1 LGFWDSQRKVRVSG
15 AKAGP
20 RISRRGAVRRSS
32 SSRNAPARMI
42 GALAFL
48 LAVLLV
54 PNSAS
59 AQSLEEF
66 YADNLVELY
75 IGFAPGGGY
84 DLYGRLVARHIGK
97 HIPGNP
103 TVVPINM
110 EGAGSLRLMNWLHS
124 AAPKDGT
131 AIGMVNRGTPFA
143 WLLGDRDFALFDP
156 RDYTWL
162 GSANDDV
169 SVCVS
174 WERSGI
180 ETLEDMRRK
189 EFIVGSTGPGADEF
203 TFPKVL
209 AGLLGAQ
216 IRNVAGYSG
225 GNHINYA
232 MERGEVDGRCGW
244 TWSSVISTKPDWVEN
259 DSINLIM
266 QFSLRKHPDLPDVPL
281 MLDYAESEEEY
292 QILRLINLRGPFG
305 RPFLVPPGLPEDRAI
320 ALREAFEAMVKDPE
334 FLADAKRANME
345 IMPVSAKELEDLL
358 DEAYA
363 SPEHIVEKARE
374 LIN

>member
-1 LGFWDSQRKVRVSG
+1 MSCGQASFGPLCRRTIEAATPHRCRLGH
-15 AKAGP
+15 
-20 RISRRGAVRRSS
+20 
-32 SSRNAPARMI
+32 
-42 GALAFL
+42 ALGLWAFL
-48 LAVLLV
+48 ICALLI
-54 PNSAS
+54 PNIAT

-66 YADNLVELY
+66 YTDNVVEIY

-84 DLYGRLVARHIGK
+84 DLYGRLVARHMGK

-143 WLLGDRDFALFDP
+143 WLLGERDFALFDP

-162 GSANDDV
+162 GSVNDDV

-180 ETLEDMRRK
+180 ETLEDMRDK
-189 EFIVGSTGPGADEF
+189 EFIVGSTGPGADEYI
-203 TFPKVL
+203 FPKVL
-209 AGLLGAQ
+209 SGVLGAQ

-225 GNHINYA
+225 GNNINYA

-244 TWSSVISTKPDWVEN
+244 TWSSVISTKPNWVEN
-259 DSINLIM
+259 ESINVIM

-281 MLDYAESEEEY
+281 MLDYAETEEEY

-320 ALREAFEAMVKDPE
+320 ALREAFEAMVKNPE

-345 IMPVSAKELEDLL
+345 IMPVSATDLEDLL

-363 SPEHIVEKARE
+363 TPENIVEKARE
-374 LIN
+374 FIN

>member
-1 LGFWDSQRKVRVSG
+1 LSFGQ
-15 AKAGP
+15 AIAGP
-20 RISRRGAVRRSS
+20 LRRRTIETARPKISLRGL
-32 SSRNAPARMI
+32 
-42 GALAFL
+42 ALSLCAYLGCAL
-48 LAVLLV
+48 LA
-54 PNSAS
+54 PNVAT
-59 AQSLEEF
+59 AQSVEEF
-66 YADNLVELY
+66 YTNNVVEIY

-84 DLYGRLVARHIGK
+84 DLYGRLVARHMGK

-110 EGAGSLRLMNWLHS
+110 QGAGSLRLMNWLHS

-143 WLLGDRDFALFDP
+143 WLLGERDFALFDP

-162 GSANDDV
+162 GSVNDDV

-174 WERSGI
+174 WARSGI
-180 ETLEDMRRK
+180 ESLEDMRQT
-189 EFIVGSTGPGADEF
+189 EFIVGSTGPGADEYI
-203 TFPKVL
+203 FPKVL
-209 AGLLGAQ
+209 AGVLGAQ

-225 GNHINYA
+225 GNNINYA

-244 TWSSVISTKPDWVEN
+244 TWSSVVSTKPNWIEN
-259 DSINLIM
+259 ETINVIM

-281 MLDYAESEEEY
+281 MLEFAQTEEEF

-305 RPFLVPPGLPEDRAI
+305 RPFLLPPRIPEDRAI
-320 ALREAFEAMVKDPE
+320 ALREAFEAMMTDPE
-334 FLADAKRANME
+334 FLADAERAHME
-345 IMPVSAKELEDLL
+345 IMPVSAGELEDLL

-363 SPEHIVEKARE
+363 TPEDIVEKARAF
-374 LIN
+374 IN

>member
-1 LGFWDSQRKVRVSG
+1 LSSG
-15 AKAGP
+15 QTIAGTLH
-20 RISRRGAVRRSS
+20 R
-32 SSRNAPARMI
+32 RMI
-42 GALAFL
+42 ETASGYRCRLERALGLFAL
-48 LAVLLV
+48 LICALFA
-54 PNSAS
+54 PNVAT
-59 AQSLEEF
+59 AQSVEEF
-66 YADNLVELY
+66 YTNNVVEIY

-84 DLYGRLVARHIGK
+84 DLYGRLVARHMGK

-110 EGAGSLRLMNWLHS
+110 QGAGSLRLMNWLHS

-143 WLLGDRDFALFDP
+143 WLLGERDFALFDP

-162 GSANDDV
+162 GSVNDDV

-180 ETLEDMRRK
+180 ESLEDMRHK
-189 EFIVGSTGPGADEF
+189 EFIVGSTGPGADEYI
-203 TFPKVL
+203 FPKVL
-209 AGLLGAQ
+209 AGVLGAQ

-225 GNHINYA
+225 GNNINYA

-244 TWSSVISTKPDWVEN
+244 TWSSVISTKPNWIEN
-259 DSINLIM
+259 ETINVIM

-281 MLDYAESEEEY
+281 MLDFAQTEEEY

-320 ALREAFEAMVKDPE
+320 ALRVAFEAMMKDPE
-334 FLADAKRANME
+334 FLADAERARME
-345 IMPVSAKELEDLL
+345 IMPVSAGDLEDLL

-363 SPEHIVEKARE
+363 TPENIVDKARE
-374 LIN
+374 FIN

>member
-1 LGFWDSQRKVRVSG
+1 VSCG
-15 AKAGP
+15 DVVAG
-20 RISRRGAVRRSS
+20 RSRRRTIGR
-32 SSRNAPARMI
+32 APPHGCRL
-42 GALAFL
+42 GRALCVWA
-48 LAVLLV
+48 LLV
-54 PNSAS
+54 CALGIPDSAR
-59 AQSLEEF
+59 AQTIEEF
-66 YADNLVELY
+66 YANNLVELY
-75 IGFAPGGGY
+75 IGFSPGGGY

-143 WLLGDRDFALFDP
+143 WLLGEREFALFDP

-174 WERSGI
+174 WERTGI
-180 ETLEDMRRK
+180 ETLEHMRQK
-189 EFIVGSTGPGADEF
+189 EFIVGSTGPGADEHI
-203 TFPKVL
+203 FPKVL
-209 AGLLGAQ
+209 EGVLGAR

-225 GNHINYA
+225 GNDINFA

-244 TWSSVISTKPDWVEN
+244 TWSSIVSTKPNWLEDE
-259 DSINLIM
+259 SINLIM

-281 MLDYAESEEEY
+281 MLEFAETEEEY

-305 RPFLVPPGLPEDRAI
+305 RPFLVPPGIPKDRAI
-320 ALREAFEAMVKDPE
+320 ALREAFEAMVDDPE
-334 FLADAKRANME
+334 FLSDAERARME
-345 IMPVSAKELEDLL
+345 IMPVSARELEDLL

-363 SPEHIVEKARE
+363 TPEHIVERARE

>member
-1 LGFWDSQRKVRVSG
+1 VNHRGV
-15 AKAGP
+15 AAG
-20 RISRRGAVRRSS
+20 ISRRWSNRGGRPHRFILES
-32 SSRNAPARMI
+32 
-42 GALAFL
+42 ALFLCVIFLFL
-48 LAVLLV
+48 LVIAN
-54 PNSAS
+54 PTK
-59 AQSLEEF
+59 AQSLNEY
-66 YADNLVELY
+66 YASRVVELY
-75 IGFAPGGGY
+75 IGFSPGGGY

-131 AIGMVNRGTPFA
+131 VIGMVNGGTPFA
-143 WLLGDRDFALFDP
+143 WLLGERDFALFDP

-162 GSANDDV
+162 GSVNDDV

-189 EFIVGSTGPGADEF
+189 EFIVGSTGPGANEYI
-203 TFPKVL
+203 FPKVL
-209 AGLLGAQ
+209 EGALDAQ

-225 GNHINYA
+225 GNSINYA

-244 TWSSVISTKPDWVEN
+244 TWSSVISTKPNWVE
-259 DSINLIM
+259 SKLINVIM
-266 QFSLRKHPDLPDVPL
+266 QFSLRKHPDLPEVPL
-281 MLDYAESEEEY
+281 MLEFAETEEEY
-292 QILRLINLRGPFG
+292 QMLRLINLRGPFG
-305 RPFLVPPGLPEDRAI
+305 RPFLVPPGISEDRAI
-320 ALREAFEAMVKDPE
+320 ALRKAFESMVKDPE
-334 FLADAKRANME
+334 FLADAARANME
-345 IMPVSAKELEDLL
+345 ITPISARELEDLL

-363 SPEHIVEKARE
+363 APDHIVERARE